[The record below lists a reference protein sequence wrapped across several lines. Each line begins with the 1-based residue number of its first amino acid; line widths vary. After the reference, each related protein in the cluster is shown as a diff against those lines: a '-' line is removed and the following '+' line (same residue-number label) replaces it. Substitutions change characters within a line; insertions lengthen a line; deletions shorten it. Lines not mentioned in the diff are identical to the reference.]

1 MYFLGRHVWAPPLAQ
16 GYPGNSRRNAL
27 HPWKLCSRVSWQRCF
42 ALGNLNNTDISRRFM
57 KKKNPRGDADSLLC
71 YGTET
76 IFLCHLPKHAKT
88 DDTPLWTLRCVTQGQ
103 KNLQTLDEKL
113 RKHFCT
119 SKVCQP
125 LTEDCLYSRWFSP
138 FKANSPISQAVDNK
152 QREFPDERP
161 EHSLTL
167 FKPSSKSIEK
177 KKTRLGCK
185 QVLNLSAGCWYL
197 QSLGLNRGHVTC
209 YQGA

>member
-1 MYFLGRHVWAPPLAQ
+1 
-16 GYPGNSRRNAL
+16 
-27 HPWKLCSRVSWQRCF
+27 
-42 ALGNLNNTDISRRFM
+42 M
-57 KKKNPRGDADSLLC
+57 KKKNPRGDADSWSC

-119 SKVCQP
+119 SKVSQP

-209 YQGA
+209 YHGA